1 MLKYRKE
8 SSNMRLL
15 NDDIKAIKQTFLE
28 VFKQGNIF
36 LFGSRVNDSLKGGDI
51 DLYIVP
57 TLALDRAEILDKK
70 INFLVKLKSLIGDQ
84 KIDVIVSKDQ
94 NRLIEKEALHTGI
107 QL

>member
-1 MLKYRKE
+1 
-8 SSNMRLL
+8 MRLL

-36 LFGSRVNDSLKGGDI
+36 LFGSRVDDSLKGGDI

-57 TLALDRAEILDKK
+57 ALDLDRVDILDKK
-70 INFLVKLKSLIGDQ
+70 IDFLVKLKSLIGDQ
-84 KIDVIVSKDQ
+84 KIDVIISKDK
-94 NRLIEKEALHTGI
+94 NRLIEKEALYTGI